1 MIRTSDAVLITLLN
15 IEVTRKRGSQMKQ
28 GQRAE
33 LELHKPVCRPWG
45 AFESIRAGKNFQVK
59 SLIVKPGAKLSLQSH
74 RCRSEHWT
82 VVRGVAR
89 ITCDDAVFDLE
100 PNHST
105 YIPLGARHRLEN
117 PGGDDLEV
125 IEVQCG
131 EYLGEDD
138 ITRYEDDFG
147 RT

>member
-1 MIRTSDAVLITLLN
+1 MIYFFNMSNPGKVAI
-15 IEVTRKRGSQMKQ
+15 KMKH
-28 GQRAE
+28 GLGAE
-33 LELHKPVCRPWG
+33 PAIYKPVLRPWG
-45 AFESIRAGKNFQVK
+45 SFESIRAGKNFQVK

-82 VVRGVAR
+82 IVRGVAR

-117 PGGDDLEV
+117 PGSDDLEV

-138 ITRYEDDFG
+138 IIRYEDDFG